1 MAKRRETEELTN
13 ARAKRQKTMTAT
25 ERKRRQ
31 REREV
36 ARDIQKG
43 KRDATGKL
51 IPVKVRLQFTCM

>member
-1 MAKRRETEELTN
+1 MAKCRETEELTN

-25 ERKRRQ
+25 KWKRRQ

-43 KRDATGKL
+43 KCDATGKL
-51 IPVKVRLQFTCM
+51 IPAKVSSQFTCM